1 MMPLVPHRYIT
12 KTIMDKVG
20 PTEGCKRCAG
30 IELIDDHGKRYHTD
44 LPGIGLHSD
53 ACRARVEALMAADP
67 ELRKRLENAQKRKE
81 EYMAKRA
88 EAGAEP
94 SRRDR
99 GAEPSEEQRAP
110 SPPDATA
117 AAGSSAVPVQ
127 GEARGLSL
135 TLRGGDGRKRSE
147 GTLRFFL

>member
-1 MMPLVPHRYIT
+1 MTRMT
-12 KTIMDKVG
+12 ST
-20 PTEGCKRCAG
+20 
-30 IELIDDHGKRYHTD
+30 
-44 LPGIGLHSD
+44 HSY

-67 ELRKRLENAQKRKE
+67 ELRKRLESAQKRQE

-99 GAEPSEEQRAP
+99 GAEPSEEPSAP

-117 AAGSSAVPVQ
+117 SAGSSAVLDIQ
-127 GEARGLSL
+127 GEARGFSL
-135 TLRGGDGRKRSE
+135 TLRGWDGRRRNE
-147 GTLRFFL
+147 GILRFVL